1 MSIPHAIAAG
11 IAGDKLSR
19 TITGTDEVSTGR
31 SLGYLENILDVLSC
45 LEPCADPPFATVGPP
60 LFDKLAR
67 LTSVVVVMLD
77 WDDARER
84 FLRSVRDQGTAVRAI
99 LVKSGETTKSWAS
112 AGADIG
118 VFSQMTPQ
126 DGERAL
132 LAGAR

>member
-1 MSIPHAIAAG
+1 
-11 IAGDKLSR
+11 
-19 TITGTDEVSTGR
+19 
-31 SLGYLENILDVLSC
+31 
-45 LEPCADPPFATVGPP
+45 
-60 LFDKLAR
+60 
-67 LTSVVVVMLD
+67 MLD

-99 LVKSGETTKSWAS
+99 IVKSGETTKSWAS

-126 DGERAL
+126 DVERAL